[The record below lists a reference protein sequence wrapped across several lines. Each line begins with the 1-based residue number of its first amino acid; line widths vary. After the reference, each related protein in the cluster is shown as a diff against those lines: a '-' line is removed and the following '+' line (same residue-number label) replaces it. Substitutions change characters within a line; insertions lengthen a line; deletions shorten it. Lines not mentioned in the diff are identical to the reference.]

1 MKKYKFIACGGTF
14 DLFHKGHREFLRF
27 AISQGEK
34 VLIGI
39 TSDKYIK
46 SSTPIK
52 SGSKLIESYEG
63 RKMQVEE
70 FLRSE
75 KCLDRTEIIP
85 IDDVYGPTLDK
96 NLVIDAIVVTRD
108 SQEGAQQIN
117 NKRKESGLQEVAVV
131 VAPLIV
137 GEDGQIISSS
147 RIRKGEIDREGK
159 LYILP
164 EWLTKSLQ
172 LPDSVRL
179 ELKQPVGILVKQG
192 SEYMKSLNGKQTVTV
207 GDVVTK
213 TCNDESFNQVLSIV
227 DFVVQREKQYISVE
241 ELGFSGNEEVL
252 TVINPA
258 GFITPQLFQAVQAV
272 FREINKKPRFVI
284 CVEGEEDLAVL
295 PVLLVAPLG
304 FVVLYGQPHEGVVQ
318 IFVTEESKNKAR
330 YFVSKFNS

>member
-1 MKKYKFIACGGTF
+1 MKKHKFIACGGTF
-14 DLFHKGHREFLRF
+14 DLFHKGHKEFLRF
-27 AISQGEK
+27 AVSQGEK

-46 SSTPIK
+46 N
-52 SGSKLIESYEG
+52 SKLIEPYEE

-85 IDDVYGPTLDK
+85 IDDVYGPTLNKD
-96 NLVIDAIVVTRD
+96 LVIDTIVVTND

-147 RIRKGEIDREGK
+147 RIRQGEIDREGK
-159 LYILP
+159 LYIRPEFLSSLLFLP
-164 EWLTKSLQ
+164 EYLRQ
-172 LPDSVRL
+172 
-179 ELKQPVGILVKQG
+179 ELKNPLGNLVTNHKALFQQLDPA
-192 SEYMKSLNGKQTVTV
+192 KTITV

-213 TCNDESFNQVLSIV
+213 LGNDVLFRQVVSVV

-252 TVINPA
+252 TVTNPA
-258 GFITPQLFQAVQAV
+258 GFITPQLFQAVQEV